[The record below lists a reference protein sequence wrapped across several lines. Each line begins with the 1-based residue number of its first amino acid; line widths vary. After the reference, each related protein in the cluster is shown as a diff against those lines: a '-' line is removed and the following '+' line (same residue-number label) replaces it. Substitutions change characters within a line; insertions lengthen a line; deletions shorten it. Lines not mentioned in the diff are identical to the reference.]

1 MVGRIAQRAAAA
13 FAILVAATLG
23 GAQAAEFYAGKT
35 LNILVNFTPGG
46 PTDVEARLLSRH
58 LSKHIPGNPQIV
70 VRNMGGAGGVIGANW
85 LGEVAP
91 PDGLTVGYFTGVAS
105 KSAIGEAS
113 LRIDVSKYA
122 FIAGG
127 PGISVTYIRSDV
139 PPGIKTPADIM
150 KAKDFWAGGL
160 LPESDKDI
168 RLRMQLD
175 MLGLK
180 YHYISNYPGSAEARL
195 ALERNEIQIFP
206 ESMPTYRAAIEPNLV
221 KTGAVTTL
229 WYDPLDN
236 GESFETSPDAA
247 GIPAK
252 HFLAFLKDMGRQPP
266 KGDFWDSFRLIN
278 SVGTVFLR
286 IIVMPPGTPKEA
298 SAAVRKAFDEVNK
311 DPEFR
316 EDALKTVKFVP
327 SYLTDSRTEALFQE
341 KLRPDPRLRDFIRRY
356 VEEGRAKL
364 GK

>member
-1 MVGRIAQRAAAA
+1 MTGRLAKRVCAVVAILYAALGCARAAD
-13 FAILVAATLG
+13 
-23 GAQAAEFYAGKT
+23 FYAGKT
-35 LNILVNFTPGG
+35 LGILVNFTPGG
-46 PTDVEARLLSRH
+46 PTDVEARLLARH
-58 LSKHIPGNPQIV
+58 IGKHIPGNPQVV

-91 PDGLTVGYFTGVAS
+91 ADGLTVGYFTGVAS

-113 LRIDVSKYA
+113 LRIDVSK
-122 FIAGG
+122 FSFVAGG

-139 PPGIKTPADIM
+139 APGIHAPADIM
-150 KAKDFWAGGL
+150 KASGFWAGGL
-160 LPESDKDI
+160 APESDKDI

-175 MLGLK
+175 MLGLR

-206 ESMPTYRAAIEPNLV
+206 ESMPTYRSAIEPNLV
-221 KTGAVTTL
+221 QSGAVTTV
-229 WYDPLDN
+229 WYDPLDD
-236 GESFETSPDAA
+236 GEAFTTSPDAE
-247 GIPAK
+247 GIKAQN
-252 HFLAFLKDMGRQPP
+252 FVDFLKTVGREPP
-266 KGDFWDSFRLIN
+266 KGDLWNAFRLIN

-298 SAAVRKAFDEVNK
+298 SEAMRKAFAEVNE

-316 EDALKTVKFVP
+316 DDALKTVKFVP
-327 SYLTDSRTEALFQE
+327 SYLTDDRTEALFLE
-341 KLRPDPRLRDFIRRY
+341 KLRPDPRLRTFIRDY
-356 VEEGRAKL
+356 VEEGRARL

>member
-1 MVGRIAQRAAAA
+1 MMGRIAQLAGAA
-13 FAILVAATLG
+13 FAIVALATAG
-23 GAQAAEFYAGKT
+23 SARAADFYAGKT
-35 LNILVNFTPGG
+35 LGILVNFTPGG
-46 PTDVEARLLSRH
+46 PTDLEARLLSRH
-58 LSKHIPGNPQIV
+58 IAKHIAGNPQIV
-70 VRNMGGAGGVIGANW
+70 VRNMAGAGGVIGANW

-122 FIAGG
+122 FVAGG

-139 PPGIKTPADIM
+139 PPGIKKPADIM

-160 LPESDKDI
+160 APESDKDI

-221 KTGAVTTL
+221 KPGAVTTL

-236 GESFETSPDAA
+236 GKTFETSPDAE

-252 HFLAFLKDMGRQPP
+252 HFVDFLKEVGREPP
-266 KGDFWDSFRLIN
+266 KGDFWDAFRLIN

-298 SAAVRKAFDEVNK
+298 SDAIRKAFDAVNN

-316 EDALKTVKFVP
+316 EDAMRTVKFVP
-327 SYLTDSRTEALFQE
+327 SYLTDSGTEALFQE
-341 KLRPDPRLRDFIRRY
+341 KLRQDPRLSNFIRRY

>member
-1 MVGRIAQRAAAA
+1 MTGLATITRAMLAAM
-13 FAILVAATLG
+13 AATF
-23 GAQAAEFYAGKT
+23 AVTADAADFYQGKT
-35 LNILVNFTPGG
+35 LGILVNFTPGG
-46 PTDVEARLLSRH
+46 PTDVEARLLARH
-58 LSKHIPGNPQIV
+58 IGKHIPGNPQIV

-113 LRIDVSKYA
+113 LRIDVSKYS
-122 FIAGG
+122 FVAGG
-127 PGISVTYIRSDV
+127 PGISVTYARSDIA
-139 PPGIKTPADIM
+139 PGIRKPADIM
-150 KAKDFWAGGL
+150 KAKDFWIGGL

-168 RLRMQLD
+168 RERMQFD

-195 ALERNEIQIFP
+195 ALERNEIQAYP
-206 ESMPTYRAAIEPNLV
+206 ESMPTYRATIEPNLV
-221 KTGAVTTL
+221 KKGEITPL
-229 WYDPLDN
+229 WYDPLDD
-236 GESFETSPDAA
+236 GENFITSPDAD

-252 HFLAFLKDMGRQPP
+252 HFVDFLKEVGREPP
-266 KGDFWDSFRLIN
+266 KGDFWDAFRLIN

-298 SAAVRKAFDEVNK
+298 SEAIRKAFAAVNN
-311 DPEFR
+311 DPEYR
-316 EDALKTVKFVP
+316 EDALKTMKFVP
-327 SYLTDSRTEALFQE
+327 SYLTDNKTEALFQA
-341 KLRPDPRLRDFIRRY
+341 KLRPDPRLRDFVRSY

>member
-1 MVGRIAQRAAAA
+1 MKSRKRNLMGAALAAALLCQA
-13 FAILVAATLG
+13 GVAM
-23 GAQAAEFYAGKT
+23 AADFYAGKT
-35 LNILVNFTPGG
+35 LSMLVNFTPGG
-46 PTDVEARLLSRH
+46 PTDVEARLLARH
-58 LSKHIPGNPQIV
+58 IAKHLPGNPQVV

-113 LRIDVSKYA
+113 LRVDVSKYA
-122 FIAGG
+122 FVAGG

-139 PPGIKTPADIM
+139 APGIRKPADIM
-150 KAKDFWAGGL
+150 KATDFWAGGL

-195 ALERNEIQIFP
+195 ALERKEIQIFP
-206 ESMPTYRAAIEPNLV
+206 ESMPTYRATIEPNLV
-221 KTGAVTTL
+221 KTGEVTTL
-229 WYDPLDN
+229 WYDPLDD
-236 GESFETSPDAA
+236 GEKFVTSPDAQ

-252 HFLAFLKDMGRQPP
+252 NFTDFLKEVGREPP
-266 KGDFWDSFRLIN
+266 KGDFWDAFRLIN

-298 SAAVRKAFDEVNK
+298 SDAMRAAFAAVNNDAEY
-311 DPEFR
+311 R
-316 EDALKTVKFVP
+316 EDAMRTVKFVP
-327 SYLTDSRTEALFQE
+327 SYLTDDKTEALFLA
-341 KLRPDPRLRDFIRRY
+341 KLRPDPRLRDFIRNY

>member
-1 MVGRIAQRAAAA
+1 MMGRIAQRAGVA
-13 FAILVAATLG
+13 FALWIAGVAGPAR
-23 GAQAAEFYAGKT
+23 AADFYAGKT

-58 LSKHIPGNPQIV
+58 IAKHIPGNPQIV

-127 PGISVTYIRSDV
+127 PGISVTYMRSDV
-139 PPGIKTPADIM
+139 PPGIKKPADIM

-206 ESMPTYRAAIEPNLV
+206 ESMPTYRAAIEPNLI
-221 KTGAVTTL
+221 KTGAATTL
-229 WYDPLDN
+229 WYDPLDD
-236 GESFETSPDAA
+236 GEHFITSPDAK

-252 HFLAFLKDMGRQPP
+252 NFIEFLKEVGREPP
-266 KGDFWDSFRLIN
+266 KGDFWDAFRLIN

-286 IIVMPPGTPKEA
+286 VIVMPPGTPKEA
-298 SAAVRKAFDEVNK
+298 SEAIRKAFAEVNE
-311 DPEFR
+311 DPEFQQ
-316 EDALKTVKFVP
+316 DALKTIKFVP
-327 SYLTDSRTEALFQE
+327 SYLTDAKTEALFE
-341 KLRPDPRLRDFIRRY
+341 AKLRPDPRLRSFIRAY
-356 VEEGRAKL
+356 VEEGRTKL

>member
-1 MVGRIAQRAAAA
+1 MTKQIISALALAVALTLSSASAQ
-13 FAILVAATLG
+13 TPG
-23 GAQAAEFYAGKT
+23 DFYRGKT
-35 LNILVNFTPGG
+35 LELQIGYTPGG
-46 PTDVEARLLSRH
+46 GYDTYGRLMARH
-58 LSKHIPGNPQIV
+58 LGNHLPGNPQIV

-113 LRIDVSKYA
+113 LRIDVSKYS
-122 FIAGG
+122 FVAGG
-127 PGISVTYIRSDV
+127 PGISVTYARSDIA
-139 PPGIKTPADIM
+139 PGIRKPADIM
-150 KAKDFWAGGL
+150 KAKDFWIGGL

-168 RLRMQLD
+168 RERMQFD

-195 ALERNEIQIFP
+195 ALERNEIQAYP
-206 ESMPTYRAAIEPNLV
+206 ESMPTYRATIEPNLV
-221 KTGAVTTL
+221 KKGEITPL
-229 WYDPLDN
+229 WYDPLDD
-236 GESFETSPDAA
+236 GENFITSPDAD

-252 HFLAFLKDMGRQPP
+252 HFVDFLKEVGREPP
-266 KGDFWDSFRLIN
+266 KGDFWDAFRLIN

-298 SAAVRKAFDEVNK
+298 SEAIRKAFAAVNN
-311 DPEFR
+311 DPEYR
-316 EDALKTVKFVP
+316 EDALKTMKFVP
-327 SYLTDSRTEALFQE
+327 SYLTDNKTEALFQA
-341 KLRPDPRLRDFIRRY
+341 KLRPDPRLRDFVRSY